1 MKLDVMKDQ
10 RNVKVNLCVMQRVE
24 ATTSKQPS
32 IPLALQI
39 NSSFL
44 TLLPDFPDTSLNRCP
59 TVEQLLEEE
68 IVSKLLLKLLSALKK
83 RHGHKDL
90 SEEDKSVLPVL
101 ASFFFFLSK

>member
-39 NSSFL
+39 NISFL
-44 TLLPDFPDTSLNRCP
+44 TLLPDFPDTS
-59 TVEQLLEEE
+59 
-68 IVSKLLLKLLSALKK
+68 K
-83 RHGHKDL
+83 R
-90 SEEDKSVLPVL
+90 
-101 ASFFFFLSK
+101 

>member
-10 RNVKVNLCVMQRVE
+10 RNVKVNLCVMQMVE

-44 TLLPDFPDTSLNRCP
+44 TLLPDFPDTS
-59 TVEQLLEEE
+59 
-68 IVSKLLLKLLSALKK
+68 K
-83 RHGHKDL
+83 R
-90 SEEDKSVLPVL
+90 
-101 ASFFFFLSK
+101 